1 MQEKKQRIFAYLFII
16 IKKYKFF
23 LDAFDWAEY
32 YIMQNFRRYGGITMS
47 FKVFIDG
54 KAGTA
59 GLELSQLLAERDD
72 ITILEIDEEN
82 RKNLEAK
89 LELMKSADLTFLC
102 LPDAAAV
109 EMADAAPEQCRII
122 DTSTAHRTKDGWT
135 YGMPEIGYRD
145 EIRTSNRVANPG
157 CHATGFIM
165 AARPLVESGIV
176 GKDHPFAATSLTGF
190 SGGGKQMIA
199 EYGDE
204 GRDPRIDSPAQYA
217 LAQTH
222 KHLPEMTKYAFLD
235 KEPFFMPIVADYYR
249 GMSTSVPV
257 FGGPGLE
264 KVYDTFADYYKDE
277 KQVTV
282 VKAEEPRIYAN
293 EMAGSNAVKIFV
305 YGNDERTLINVC
317 FDNLGKGAAGA
328 AVQNMNIMLG
338 IEELKGLV

>member
-1 MQEKKQRIFAYLFII
+1 
-16 IKKYKFF
+16 
-23 LDAFDWAEY
+23 
-32 YIMQNFRRYGGITMS
+32 MS

-109 EMADAAPEQCRII
+109 EMADAAPAQCRII

-165 AARPLVESGIV
+165 AARPLVECGIV

-199 EYGDE
+199 EYGEEEIEKLEDAMDQLE
-204 GRDPRIDSPAQYA
+204 LMEVVDP
-217 LAQTH
+217 H
-222 KHLPEMTKYAFLD
+222 
-235 KEPFFMPIVADYYR
+235 
-249 GMSTSVPV
+249 MS
-257 FGGPGLE
+257 
-264 KVYDTFADYYKDE
+264 
-277 KQVTV
+277 
-282 VKAEEPRIYAN
+282 EE
-293 EMAGSNAVKIFV
+293 
-305 YGNDERTLINVC
+305 DL
-317 FDNLGKGAAGA
+317 
-328 AVQNMNIMLG
+328 
-338 IEELKGLV
+338 EELKRKHRLAEQKAIMKADMDYLKGVIKLQMQKGAEAAQGAGSGNGSGGLGNGAGGRSVIPGIGGSTGGITGANFSQAPVPAVSSVFTAMTGASPAGDVGGGVELVDERG